1 MDLQNIRHGPTKY
14 TPRTN
19 KIHAMD
25 FVKIYAVNLV
35 KYLPWTYKDT
45 PSLRVTETLPAT
57 LTGLV
62 NVRTIDAS
70 VLNTVVLP
78 QILPSEWLHSDMVSW
93 APLSPAAQIGGQP
106 QGAGISGGGYG
117 SDVGNSATLSSH
129 TAAVPI
135 VVRLADTHSAAHT
148 ARTLHTTDT
157 AAVQA
162 EASAEALGAG
172 VGAGVGAG
180 AGAGAGAGVGAGA
193 GAGVGGI
200 NGAGGSEVPARIYEV
215 DVAWLQKLW
224 QRLSM
229 LPAEQL
235 VEVPHKLQDWPL
247 LPICGRRLCRLKSKS
262 QVGRKDG
269 RKDGRKGR

>member
-172 VGAGVGAG
+172 VGAGVG
-180 AGAGAGAGVGAGA
+180 V
-193 GAGVGGI
+193 
-200 NGAGGSEVPARIYEV
+200 
-215 DVAWLQKLW
+215 
-224 QRLSM
+224 
-229 LPAEQL
+229 
-235 VEVPHKLQDWPL
+235 
-247 LPICGRRLCRLKSKS
+247 
-262 QVGRKDG
+262 
-269 RKDGRKGR
+269 